1 MKMEMGL
8 AFSCL
13 SPCCGESN
21 WCFQFLSK
29 VSESSSSHVLRH
41 SSNGQP
47 YTLLRVE
54 EESQGGEGEMR
65 GEQEGRNFGEGELF
79 ILQRPDSA
87 QSFKWITG
95 KQWPLAK
102 SLLCNKQGD
111 ICEIFLSARAL
122 LPWDWLFSMV
132 LESEYILG
140 SLMCLS
146 FFF

>member
-21 WCFQFLSK
+21 WCFHFLSK

-47 YTLLRVE
+47 YTLLREWKKSPKVE
-54 EESQGGEGEMR
+54 RGKWEESSG
-65 GEQEGRNFGEGELF
+65 GRNFGEEELF

-95 KQWPLAK
+95 KQWPIAK

-111 ICEIFLSARAL
+111 ICEIFLSARA